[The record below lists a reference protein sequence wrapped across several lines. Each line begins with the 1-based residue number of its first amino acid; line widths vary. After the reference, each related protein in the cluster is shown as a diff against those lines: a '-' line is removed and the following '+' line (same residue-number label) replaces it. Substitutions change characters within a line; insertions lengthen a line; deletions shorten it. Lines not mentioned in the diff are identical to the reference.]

1 MQINLNFGFIS
12 KVCLFQRMNFIL
24 KNSRI
29 TQDIVGKTNEF
40 PKYTTQIM
48 NLANQNAQGTRPKVV
63 GQMSELIEEC
73 PKGTYEQWVK
83 WYSDRMP
90 QAVDDATEKVYGM
103 VQNLAA
109 AIKLVDK
116 SLVRKWVNDLVL
128 TKTFAGFCFQES
140 ILKVIAER
148 RWVKYRRA
156 TPEEESRFID
166 GYIGDIPVSIKPVTY
181 KTKNMLHENIDVKLI
196 YYEKLKDG
204 IRVEYNF

>member
-1 MQINLNFGFIS
+1 MEFTI
-12 KVCLFQRMNFIL
+12 

-29 TQDIVGKTNEF
+29 VKDAIGKNPEF

-63 GQMSELIEEC
+63 GQMSDLIEKC

-83 WYSDRMP
+83 WYSQQMP
-90 QAVDDATEKVYGM
+90 HAVDEATEKVFEM
-103 VQNLAA
+103 IKNLAST
-109 AIKLVDK
+109 ITVIDK
-116 SLVRKWVNDLVL
+116 ELVRKWVEDLVL
-128 TKTFAGFCFQES
+128 TKTFTGFCFQES
-140 ILKVIAER
+140 ILKAVAQR
-148 RWVKYRRA
+148 KWVQYRKS

-166 GYIGDIPVSIKPVTY
+166 GYIGDTPVSIKPVTY
-181 KTKNMLHENIDVKLI
+181 RTKAMLHENINIQLI